1 MSTVLNHLRYR
12 PSHEWIETGKSPA
25 SVGITDHAQAEL
37 TDIVFVD
44 LPAVGRQV
52 KAGDPVAVV
61 ESVKA
66 ASDIY
71 APVSG
76 TIVAVNA
83 ALTGNPGLVNTD
95 PFTEGWIFQMEPSE
109 PGEVDSLMDAEAYRA
124 HIA

>member
-12 PSHEWIETGKSPA
+12 PSHEWIEPGKSPA
-25 SVGITDHAQAEL
+25 AVGITDHAQAEL

-44 LPAVGRQV
+44 LPAVGREVQ
-52 KAGDPVAVV
+52 AGDPVAVV

-76 TIVAVNA
+76 KIVAVNE
-83 ALTGNPGLVNTD
+83 ALSGNPGLVNTD
-95 PFTEGWIFQMEPSE
+95 PFTEGWIFQIEPSV
-109 PGEVDSLMDAEAYRA
+109 PGEMDTLLNADAYRA

>member
-1 MSTVLNHLRYR
+1 MSTTLEHLRYR
-12 PSHEWIETGKSPA
+12 ESHEWIQPDQNPA
-25 SVGITDHAQAEL
+25 AVGISDHAQAEL

-44 LPAVGRQV
+44 LPAIGRQV
-52 KAGDPVAVV
+52 KAGDTVAVV

-76 TIVAVNA
+76 TIVAVNDR
-83 ALTGNPGLVNTD
+83 LNTEPGLVNTD
-95 PFTEGWIFQMEPSE
+95 PFTDGWLFQIEPSDPAE
-109 PGEVDSLMDAEAYRA
+109 FQTLLDADAYRA

>member
-12 PSHEWIETGKSPA
+12 TSHEWIETGKSPA
-25 SVGITDHAQAEL
+25 AVGITDHAQAEL

-44 LPAVGRQV
+44 LPAVGRHV

-76 TIVAVNA
+76 TIVGVNE

-95 PFTEGWIFQMEPSE
+95 PFTEGWIFKIEPTTA
-109 PGEVDSLMDAEAYRA
+109 GEIDELLDAEAYRA

>member
-12 PSHEWIETGKSPA
+12 DSHEWIEPGKNPA
-25 SVGITDHAQAEL
+25 AVGISDHAQAEL

-44 LPAVGRQV
+44 LPAIGKQV
-52 KAGDPVAVV
+52 RAGDPVAVV

-76 TIVAVNA
+76 EIVAVNE
-83 ALTGNPGLVNTD
+83 ALASNPGLVNTD
-95 PFTEGWIFQMEPSE
+95 PYTEGWLFKIAPLDETAA
-109 PGEVDSLMDAEAYRA
+109 DHLLDAEAYRA

>member
-1 MSTVLNHLRYR
+1 MTTVLNHLRYR
-12 PSHEWIETGKSPA
+12 PSHEWIEPDKA
-25 SVGITDHAQAEL
+25 IAAVGITDHAQAEL

-44 LPAVGRQV
+44 LPAIGRQV

-76 TIVAVNA
+76 EIVGVNE
-83 ALTGNPGLVNTD
+83 ALNGNPGLINTD
-95 PFTEGWIFQMEPSE
+95 PFTEGWIFQIAPSNPTEP
-109 PGEVDSLMDAEAYRA
+109 DTLLDAEAYRT

>member
-12 PSHEWIETGKSPA
+12 TSHEWIEPGKSPA
-25 SVGITDHAQAEL
+25 AVGITDHAQAEL
-37 TDIVFVD
+37 TDIVFVE
-44 LPAVGRQV
+44 LPAIGRRV
-52 KAGDPVAVV
+52 KAGEPVAVV

-76 TIVAVNA
+76 EIVAVND
-83 ALTGNPGLVNTD
+83 ALNGNPGLVNTD
-95 PFTEGWIFQMEPSE
+95 PFTEGWIFQIAAADPTEA
-109 PGEVDSLMDAEAYRA
+109 DSLLDAEAYRA